1 MPPKTI
7 ALLVSGVL
15 VLAAIGYLYVDVR
28 AAPDAVPAKVL
39 DEAREKA
46 KVAERSRA
54 TAPSPANLDDPW
66 SRTKVEPVAD
76 VKVGSGTITL
86 PQEDQVEPEPT
97 QAPEYRPATPGEA
110 STPTLD
116 GDPRLETSNA
126 KDEANRQYDKQDFEG
141 ALATAVKI
149 LDREPGDVRMLRVAV
164 SSACQLGDGE
174 KAKQYYAQLPPHDQ
188 SQMARRCSRM
198 NITFE

>member
-7 ALLVSGVL
+7 ALLISGAL
-15 VLAAIGYLYVDVR
+15 VLAAIGYLYVDVG
-28 AAPDAVPAKVL
+28 AAPAAVPAKKL

-46 KVAERSRA
+46 KINQRSRA
-54 TAPSPANLDDPW
+54 TAPSAANLDDPW

-86 PQEDQVEPEPT
+86 PQEDAVEPEPT
-97 QAPEYRPATPGEA
+97 QAPEYRPATSGEA

-141 ALATAVKI
+141 SLATAVKV

-164 SSACQLGDGE
+164 SSACQLGDAD